1 MAAISLVEEDVE
13 LFKAEDSFARV
24 YVNRWHS
31 FGAHVLLANEPMVVL
46 DAVKDWRLRGNPL
59 TKRAP
64 NLRFYAGA
72 PIVTDEGHAVGVF
85 AVFDTRPRSSFPAA
99 SRRIL
104 MDFARLAMT
113 EFEIAVEERAL
124 LKQHTPSSIA
134 GLKKV
139 LERDAGSLYS
149 RRGRLSTKL
158 LESIEEKAQNKQ
170 DVEQPPSEW
179 RSDSPTVPL
188 RRQSSFVTSG
198 SSSVLDLETPI
209 QQPHSVEYPAAII
222 LMPPQTPSRPF
233 AVPQTGREYT
243 PSLSPRPEPL
253 TPAPPRRDGDADRYG
268 RPRRATVTRA
278 PNLDTSVP
286 RSPSPLAKSPSTTT
300 AHGSIMSV
308 TEATFAISLI
318 ARSLDYDFVYL
329 LRVAST
335 TNATSPSHRRRE
347 THTPTSAVTARI
359 LVAHG
364 LPSPPPVFD
373 ANLHLHALRS
383 LGGLIFQNPV
393 NENSK
398 EDNVGYQSGILLP
411 LCRDSVDGTPLE
423 GGDSGGVAWSNVGGG
438 IVLAAF
444 AQKAAANSY
453 VPFRV
458 EEVRFLTEFA
468 DAMRDILVRA
478 DPDRSAVAKKTKS

>member
-64 NLRFYAGA
+64 NLRFYSGA
-72 PIVTDEGHAVGVF
+72 PIVTDEGHAIGVF
-85 AVFDTRPRSSFPAA
+85 AVFDTRPRSNFSSA

-124 LKQHTPSSIA
+124 LKQHTPSSVA
-134 GLKKV
+134 GLKRV
-139 LERDAGSLYS
+139 LERDKGSLYS
-149 RRGRLSTKL
+149 RRGILSTKL

-188 RRQSSFVTSG
+188 RRQSSFVTIG

-209 QQPHSVEYPAAII
+209 QKPRSVEYPAAII

-243 PSLSPRPEPL
+243 ASLSPHSEPL
-253 TPAPPRRDGDADRYG
+253 TPAPPRRDGDYK
-268 RPRRATVTRA
+268 RPRRATTVTRT
-278 PNLDTSVP
+278 PNLNISVP
-286 RSPSPLAKSPSTTT
+286 RSPSLLTTSPSTTT
-300 AHGSIMSV
+300 APGSIMSI

-329 LRVAST
+329 LRVASA

-347 THTPTSAVTARI
+347 TTHTPTPTVTARI

-364 LPSPPPVFD
+364 LPNPPPVFD

-393 NENSK
+393 TENSK

-411 LCRDSVDGTPLE
+411 LCRDSVDGIPLE

-444 AQKAAANSY
+444 AQKAAANSH

-458 EEVRFLTEFA
+458 EEVKFLTEFA